1 MAGTGPEWV
10 LGWGELPQLRAGAV
24 SGAEKGEK
32 YVPYYQDGFG
42 VK

>member
-10 LGWGELPQLRAGAV
+10 LGWGEPPQLRAGAL

>member
-1 MAGTGPEWV
+1 MAGTGPESV
-10 LGWGELPQLRAGAV
+10 LGWVKPPQLRAGAV

-32 YVPYYQDGFG
+32 YVPYNLEHFG